1 MKSLILL
8 LVISLVASESS
19 FRKLDFNYNC
29 TETYVIKSISVLDS
43 TITFKERVGF
53 ENGKAFI
60 QLIIISDAG
69 IYTFG
74 DEGYYSPL
82 SKYIPVYV
90 DLMKINFPPYPYL
103 ELNLKASGSI
113 KSAIRAVEGSPIGEV
128 WLSLTGSIY
137 ANGKI
142 TGGSENF
149 SDVDISAKGTIIT
162 LSHYYVINSSDK
174 ITKLGS
180 ASGGDVSITIEGILS
195 DKSKLSENYVLWKGW
210 NE

>member
-1 MKSLILL
+1 
-8 LVISLVASESS
+8 
-19 FRKLDFNYNC
+19 
-29 TETYVIKSISVLDS
+29 
-43 TITFKERVGF
+43 
-53 ENGKAFI
+53 
-60 QLIIISDAG
+60 
-69 IYTFG
+69 
-74 DEGYYSPL
+74 
-82 SKYIPVYV
+82 
-90 DLMKINFPPYPYL
+90 MKINFPPYPDL

-162 LSHYYVINSSDK
+162 LSHYYVINSSNK